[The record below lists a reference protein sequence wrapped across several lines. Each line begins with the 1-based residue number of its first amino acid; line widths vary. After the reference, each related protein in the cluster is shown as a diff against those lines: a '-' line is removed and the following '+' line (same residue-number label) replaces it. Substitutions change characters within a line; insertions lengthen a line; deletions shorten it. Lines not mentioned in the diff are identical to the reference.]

1 MQINRFNE
9 YRVARRFHV
18 ANRIVQIILGL
29 CLVASLN
36 YLAAK
41 YYTRIDLTQS
51 GTYSLSPESKAHIR
65 ALEEP
70 VSIIVTIP
78 NDPEVAELKQ
88 IHQHLSKLL
97 REYEAEG
104 MKVGKAYIN
113 IEFLDIYQQR
123 KRAQDLRNKYKLTQE
138 NIILIAMGERTREI
152 RQAELYEVAD
162 NQVTG
167 FRGEKVITSAI
178 IDVSAKDEDKI
189 YFLVGHGEMRL
200 EDVDP
205 LRGLSQLEA
214 FLRERNYILATLDL
228 AVEENVPLDAD
239 LIVVPSPQAGL
250 LSEEVEKLRRYM
262 SERNG
267 RMIVLIDP
275 GRRHGMEEL
284 FYDWGILADDMVVE
298 DIGPDFRVQG
308 GDLIIRRFAAH
319 PITKLLVDYKVT
331 ALFGRPRPMRTDPG
345 SLKDPRLKVTQ
356 IIGTSDQSWAES
368 DYRTED
374 PIKFDEE
381 RDLKGPIPIASVSTR
396 TAGTG
401 LGINIPGGRFVAF
414 GNSDFITNNRLR
426 AFGNRTLFFNSMNW
440 ALAKNSM
447 LNIAT
452 RPLESYQVVM
462 SKRDLNRTLIY
473 YAILP
478 SATALLGLLI
488 YLIRRY

>member
-41 YYTRIDLTQS
+41 YFTRIDLTQS

-88 IHQHLSKLL
+88 IHQHLRKLL

-162 NQVTG
+162 NQITG

-267 RMIVLIDP
+267 RMMVLIDP

-298 DIGPDFRVQG
+298 DIGPDFRAQG

-319 PITKLLVDYKVT
+319 PITKLLVDYQVT

>member
-41 YYTRIDLTQS
+41 YFTRIDLTQS

-162 NQVTG
+162 NQITG

-319 PITKLLVDYKVT
+319 PITKLLVDYQVT

>member
-9 YRVARRFHV
+9 YRVARRFRV

-41 YYTRIDLTQS
+41 YFTRIDLTQS
-51 GTYSLSPESKAHIR
+51 GTYSLAPESKAHIR

-88 IHQHLSKLL
+88 IHQHLRKLL

-104 MKVGKAYIN
+104 MKEGKAYIN

-123 KRAQDLRNKYKLTQE
+123 KRAQDLSNKYKLTQE

-162 NQVTG
+162 NQITG

-267 RMIVLIDP
+267 RMMVLIDP

-284 FYDWGILADDMVVE
+284 FYDWGVLADDMLVE
-298 DIGPDFRVQG
+298 DIGPDFRAQG
-308 GDLIIRRFAAH
+308 GDLIIRRLAAH
-319 PITKLLVDYKVT
+319 PITKLLVDYQVT

-356 IIGTSDQSWAES
+356 IMGTSDQSGAES

-381 RDLKGPIPIASVSTR
+381 RDLKGPIPIATVSTR

-440 ALAKNSM
+440 ALARNSM

-462 SKRDLNRTLIY
+462 SKRDLNRTLVY

-488 YLIRRY
+488 YLIRRH

>member
-41 YYTRIDLTQS
+41 YFTRIDLTQS
-51 GTYSLSPESKAHIR
+51 GTYTLSPESKAHIR

-88 IHQHLSKLL
+88 IHQHLRKLL

-162 NQVTG
+162 NQITG

-267 RMIVLIDP
+267 RMMVLIDP

-284 FYDWGILADDMVVE
+284 FYDWGVLADDMVVE
-298 DIGPDFRVQG
+298 DIGPDFRAQG

-319 PITKLLVDYKVT
+319 PITKLLVDYQVT

>member
-41 YYTRIDLTQS
+41 YFTRIDLTQS

-88 IHQHLSKLL
+88 IHQHLRKLL

-104 MKVGKAYIN
+104 MKEGKAYIN

-138 NIILIAMGERTREI
+138 NIILIAMGERRREI

-162 NQVTG
+162 NQITG

-267 RMIVLIDP
+267 RMMVLIDP

-298 DIGPDFRVQG
+298 DISPDFRAQG

-319 PITKLLVDYKVT
+319 PITKLLVDYQVT

>member
-1 MQINRFNE
+1 
-9 YRVARRFHV
+9 
-18 ANRIVQIILGL
+18 
-29 CLVASLN
+29 
-36 YLAAK
+36 
-41 YYTRIDLTQS
+41 
-51 GTYSLSPESKAHIR
+51 
-65 ALEEP
+65 
-70 VSIIVTIP
+70 
-78 NDPEVAELKQ
+78 
-88 IHQHLSKLL
+88 
-97 REYEAEG
+97 
-104 MKVGKAYIN
+104 MKEGKAYIN

-162 NQVTG
+162 NQITG

-267 RMIVLIDP
+267 RMMVLIDP

-298 DIGPDFRVQG
+298 DIGPDFRAQG

-319 PITKLLVDYKVT
+319 PITKLLVDYQVT

-462 SKRDLNRTLIY
+462 STRDLNRTLIY

>member
-41 YYTRIDLTQS
+41 YFTRIDLTQS

-162 NQVTG
+162 NQITG

-319 PITKLLVDYKVT
+319 PITKLLVDYQVT

-414 GNSDFITNNRLR
+414 GNSDFIANNRLR

>member
-9 YRVARRFHV
+9 YRIARRFRL

-29 CLVASLN
+29 CLIASIN

-41 YYTRIDLTQS
+41 YFSRIDLTQS
-51 GTYSLSPESKAHIR
+51 GSYTLAPESKAYIR
-65 ALEEP
+65 ELEQP
-70 VSIIVTIP
+70 VNIIVTIP
-78 NDPEVAELKQ
+78 NDPDVAELKQ
-88 IHQHLSKLL
+88 IHQHLGKLF

-104 MKVGKAYIN
+104 MKEGKAYIN
-113 IEFLDIYQQR
+113 IEFVDIYRQR
-123 KRAQDLRNKYKLTQE
+123 KRAQDLSNQYKLTQE

-152 RQAELYEVAD
+152 RQAELYEVRD
-162 NQVTG
+162 NQISG

-200 EDVDP
+200 DDVDP
-205 LRGLSQLEA
+205 LRGLSELET
-214 FLRERNYILATLDL
+214 FLRDRNYRLATLDL
-228 AVEENVPLDAD
+228 TVEESVPADAD
-239 LIVVPSPQAGL
+239 LIVVPSPQASL
-250 LSEEVEKLRRYM
+250 LLEEVEKLRRYM

-267 RMIVLIDP
+267 RMMVLIDP

-284 FYDWGILADDMVVE
+284 FYDWGVLANDMMVE
-298 DIGPDFRVQG
+298 DVGSDFRTQD
-308 GDLIIRRFAAH
+308 GDLIIRRFAEH
-319 PITKLLVDYKVT
+319 SITELLVDYQIS
-331 ALFGRPRPMRTDPG
+331 ALFGPSRPMRADPA
-345 SLKDPRLKVTQ
+345 SFKDPRLKVTQ
-356 IIGTSDQSWAES
+356 IIGTSDQSWGER
-368 DYRTED
+368 DYRTQD
-374 PIKFDEE
+374 PIKFDER
-381 RDLKGPIPIASVSTR
+381 RDLKGPVTIATVSTR
-396 TAGTG
+396 TAGTE

-462 SKRDLNRTLIY
+462 SERELNRTLMY

-478 SATALLGLLI
+478 SATTLLGLLI
-488 YLIRRY
+488 YLIRRH

>member
-41 YYTRIDLTQS
+41 YFTRIDLTQS
-51 GTYSLSPESKAHIR
+51 GTYTLSPESKAHIR

-88 IHQHLSKLL
+88 IHQHLRKLL

-104 MKVGKAYIN
+104 MKEGKAYIN

-162 NQVTG
+162 NQITG

-228 AVEENVPLDAD
+228 AVEENVPLDAN

-267 RMIVLIDP
+267 RMMVLIDP

-284 FYDWGILADDMVVE
+284 FYDWGVLADDMVVE
-298 DIGPDFRVQG
+298 DIGPDFRAQG

-319 PITKLLVDYKVT
+319 PITKLLVDYQVT

-374 PIKFDEE
+374 PIKVDEE

>member
-9 YRVARRFHV
+9 YRVARRFRV

-29 CLVASLN
+29 CSVASLN

-41 YYTRIDLTQS
+41 YFTRIDLTQS
-51 GTYSLSPESKAHIR
+51 GTYSLAPESKAHIR

-88 IHQHLSKLL
+88 IHQHLRKLL

-104 MKVGKAYIN
+104 MKEGKAYIN

-123 KRAQDLRNKYKLTQE
+123 KRAQDLSNKYKLTQE

-162 NQVTG
+162 NQITG

-267 RMIVLIDP
+267 RMMVLIDP

-284 FYDWGILADDMVVE
+284 FYDWGVLADDMLVE
-298 DIGPDFRVQG
+298 DIGPDFRAQG

-319 PITKLLVDYKVT
+319 PITKLLVDYQVT

-356 IIGTSDQSWAES
+356 IMGTSDQSWAES

-381 RDLKGPIPIASVSTR
+381 RDLKGPIPIATVSTR

-440 ALAKNSM
+440 ALARNSM

-488 YLIRRY
+488 YLIRRH

>member
-41 YYTRIDLTQS
+41 YFTRIDLTQS

-162 NQVTG
+162 NQITG

>member
-41 YYTRIDLTQS
+41 YFTRIDLTQS

-88 IHQHLSKLL
+88 IHQHLRKLL

-104 MKVGKAYIN
+104 MKEGKAYIN

-162 NQVTG
+162 NQITG

-267 RMIVLIDP
+267 RMMVLIDP

-319 PITKLLVDYKVT
+319 PITKLLVDYQVT